1 MLGMQKL
8 DGRRVSDDALE
19 VLRGRAVA
27 MIEAGTSQRA
37 AAALLGVHHNT
48 IGRWLEAWRAQGAA
62 GLARRKRGRR
72 PGDQIGC
79 ARRRP
84 PRSRS

>member
-1 MLGMQKL
+1 MLGMQKF

-48 IGRWLEAWRAQGAA
+48 IGRWLEA
-62 GLARRKRGRR
+62 
-72 PGDQIGC
+72 
-79 ARRRP
+79 
-84 PRSRS
+84 